1 MVRTPAEH
9 VEAIRQGYSFDG
21 AAIHL
26 GAALVDG
33 QVHPEAAVR
42 LPLSMMNRHGLIS
55 GATGTGKTITLQVI
69 AEQLSA
75 HGVPVFLADI
85 KGDLTGLSTPSAGS
99 TKLAERTASVGQDW
113 KSSAYPVEYFSL
125 GGDGTGV
132 PVRARISDF
141 GPLLLSRVME
151 LNETQESSLQLVF
164 YYADK
169 NDLELYNLADLRAVI
184 QFLVSDD
191 GKEALENLGGLSKAT
206 AGVILRE
213 LVSLEAQGMDT
224 FFGETEFDTAELL
237 RTAGDGRGIIS
248 CLELSSLQQRPL
260 LFSTF
265 MMWLI
270 ADLFAE
276 LPEVGDAEQPK
287 LVFFLDEAHLL
298 FRDAS
303 KAFLQSIA
311 TTVRLI
317 RSKGVGIFFVTQ
329 TPRDVPADVLGQLA
343 NRVQHAL
350 RAFTPEDAKALKSTV
365 STFPVS
371 DYDLEEVL
379 TGAGIGEAVVT
390 VMNEKG
396 APTPVAWTRLCSPG
410 STMGPSPAA
419 TVQAIV
425 DGSSLLPVYGPVVDS
440 RSAFEKLSGAPVPAG
455 TMADGPPPQPTT
467 PQTPADIDAEARRI
481 EETILGRPSTRPA
494 GPTSTSPDSREPTPA
509 PVPDSAPPRQSG
521 PASVPSSRT
530 KSSPQGSAN
539 NDDLKDFA
547 LQTASVLGRE
557 LMRGLFGTR
566 RRRRR

>member
-1 MVRTPAEH
+1 
-9 VEAIRQGYSFDG
+9 
-21 AAIHL
+21 
-26 GAALVDG
+26 
-33 QVHPEAAVR
+33 
-42 LPLSMMNRHGLIS
+42 
-55 GATGTGKTITLQVI
+55 
-69 AEQLSA
+69 
-75 HGVPVFLADI
+75 
-85 KGDLTGLSTPSAGS
+85 
-99 TKLAERTASVGQDW
+99 
-113 KSSAYPVEYFSL
+113 
-125 GGDGTGV
+125 
-132 PVRARISDF
+132 
-141 GPLLLSRVME
+141 
-151 LNETQESSLQLVF
+151 
-164 YYADK
+164 
-169 NDLELYNLADLRAVI
+169 VI

-224 FFGETEFDTAELL
+224 FFGETEFETAELL
-237 RTAGDGRGIIS
+237 RTAGDGRGIVS

-303 KAFLQSIA
+303 KAFLESIA

-379 TGAGIGEAVVT
+379 TSAGIGEAVVT
-390 VMNEKG
+390 VMNEQG

-440 RSAFEKLSGAPVPAG
+440 RSAFEKLTGAPVPVASG
-455 TMADGPPPQPTT
+455 SGSPGNGSSGSGGSPASTTADGSSPQSANPP
-467 PQTPADIDAEARRI
+467 TPADIDAEARRI

-494 GPTSTSPDSREPTPA
+494 SPA
-509 PVPDSAPPRQSG
+509 PPAPDRQEPAPAPAPDKAPPRRSRPG
-521 PASVPSSRT
+521 KTPSSRT
-530 KSSPQGSAN
+530 EPSPQGSADS
-539 NDDLKDFA
+539 DDLKDFA

-566 RRRRR
+566 RRRRRW